1 MADLFGAPLGIVAS
15 QENNRQA
22 ITSGLANI
30 KTMGD
35 IAQQPAELELKQ
47 AQARLFGAEASDK
60 EAAAAA
66 SQEMLKL
73 QKEFIQGAKEAGR
86 DATVE
91 GLEPGTGKPKSQ
103 ASQLEAFANFADKK
117 GLPPLALAKV
127 REEIAKIYEHE
138 AITGYRS
145 QQAMQIEE
153 KRALEHMT
161 RVSNISAAA
170 AQSPR
175 DYALA
180 LMNPE
185 TRKLLPPGLTGD
197 YATDRL
203 VLEMITRAGQDSIKA
218 ADLKRKQEDSVQTR
232 LRSKAAAASSY
243 ASADAS
249 KARMELT
256 RQVKADIIKNG
267 GEKSQEAKDAKT
279 VATDAKRAA
288 EQAKLRKEFPPLILD
303 PEARE
308 ANKMYM
314 LADGRIARW
323 EVNPATGK
331 FGLNVI
337 DVAKGPSALTRSLI
351 TGNDPAEADEVTAD
365 DLED

>member
-1 MADLFGAPLGIVAS
+1 MADLFGAPVGIVAS

-138 AITGYRS
+138 AITDYRS
-145 QQAMQIEE
+145 QQARQIEE

-170 AQSPR
+170 AASPR

-197 YATDRL
+197 YATDRP

-218 ADLKRKQEDSVQTR
+218 ADLKRKQDDSAQAR
-232 LRSKAAAASSY
+232 LRSKAAASASNAA
-243 ASADAS
+243 ASAS
-249 KARMELT
+249 QARADLT
-256 RQVKADIIKNG
+256 KQVKADIIKNG

-288 EQAKLRKEFPPLILD
+288 EQAKLRKEFPPLIID
-303 PEARE
+303 PAARE
-308 ANKMYM
+308 PGKIYM
-314 LADGRIARW
+314 MADGRIARW
-323 EVNPATGK
+323 ETNPAKGILE
-331 FGLNVI
+331 LNVL
-337 DVAKGPSALTRSLI
+337 DLAKGPSALTRSLI

>member
-1 MADLFGAPLGIVAS
+1 MSDLFFGAQGTIAA

-47 AQARLFGAEASDK
+47 AQARLYGAEASDK

-73 QKEFIQGAKEAGR
+73 QKEFIEGARAAGKE
-86 DATVE
+86 ATVE
-91 GLEPGTGKPKSQ
+91 DLEPGTGKPKSQ

-138 AITGYRS
+138 AITDYRS
-145 QQAMQIEE
+145 QQARQIEE

-161 RVSNISAAA
+161 RVSNVSAAA

-197 YATDRL
+197 YATDRP

-218 ADLKRKQEDSVQTR
+218 ADLARKQADSVQTR
-232 LRSKAAAASSY
+232 LRAKAAAAASH
-243 ASADAS
+243 ASATAS
-249 KARMELT
+249 TARAELT
-256 RQVKADIIKNG
+256 QQVKADIIKNG
-267 GEKSQEAKDAKT
+267 GEKSPEAKDVKT
-279 VATDAKRAA
+279 AAADAKRQATQAA
-288 EQAKLRKEFPPLILD
+288 LRKEFPPLIVD
-303 PEARE
+303 PNARE
-308 ANKMYM
+308 PGKIYM
-314 LADGRIARW
+314 MADGRIARW
-323 EVNPATGK
+323 EMNPAKGILE
-331 FGLNVI
+331 LNVL